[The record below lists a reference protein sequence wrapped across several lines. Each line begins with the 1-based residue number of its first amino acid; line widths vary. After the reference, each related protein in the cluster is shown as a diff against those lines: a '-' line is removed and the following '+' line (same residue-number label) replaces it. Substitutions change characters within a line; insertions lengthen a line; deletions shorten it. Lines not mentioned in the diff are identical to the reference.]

1 MADPPQTRHADGCDG
16 QKKRGASKSCLR
28 ERILEGVSRRLPQ
41 QSHPTDQAR
50 AGGSTGGSTGGYFDH
65 LNSSSPL
72 IIVGDV
78 QHLSLGPG
86 TGQPPTFL
94 ITEPQ
99 QTTYFSGTRNVSIT
113 GGLSRSICH
122 CNQGHGEG
130 NAAANCAPSSKP
142 AGAGEGSI
150 TVIDGELHNPTIH
163 VQAPRYFNS
172 TRGNTFDGGASRNA
186 HQPVTRPPVNEEVAA
201 PTPAVADDN
210 LDPTAPILSVFDNHL
225 DATAIQP
232 DPAVFQP
239 DPTVFES
246 AANPTATAVPPSIH
260 SNTGYVAEVPPP
272 DPPIHLNAR
281 ATSSPMTLS
290 PRDYRVTPE
299 RDRQPWEHGHQYGYD
314 AAADN
319 LHMSGG
325 ARLPSSDIGHHP
337 FTMSDGGAG
346 EYSPSPAPR
355 HADGEGNGVP
365 AGRNRATGSSWLLR
379 RIRRMKKKSDE
390 EIEWED

>member
-1 MADPPQTRHADGCDG
+1 MADPPQNRRADGCDS

-41 QSHPTDQAR
+41 QSRPTDQAR
-50 AGGSTGGSTGGYFDH
+50 AGGSTGGYFDH

-86 TGQPPTFL
+86 SGQPPTFL
-94 ITEPQ
+94 STEPQ

-113 GGLSRSICH
+113 GGLSRSVCH
-122 CNQGHGEG
+122 CKQGHGEE
-130 NAAANCAPSSKP
+130 NAAAGCAPSRRP
-142 AGAGEGSI
+142 PGAGEGSI

-163 VQAPRYFNS
+163 LQAPRYFNS
-172 TRGNTFDGGASRNA
+172 AHGSTCHGGASMNA
-186 HQPVTRPPVNEEVAA
+186 HQPVTRPPVNEEMAA
-201 PTPAVADDN
+201 PIPAVADDN

-239 DPTVFES
+239 AANS
-246 AANPTATAVPPSIH
+246 AAAVPPSIH

-272 DPPIHLNAR
+272 DPPIHLDVR

-290 PRDYRVTPE
+290 PRDYQVVTPE
-299 RDRQPWEHGHQYGYD
+299 PYHQRREHGYAYGYD

-355 HADGEGNGVP
+355 HAGGEGNGVP

-390 EIEWED
+390 EIEWEN